1 MENKLKASTRVQNGP
16 MRVHFS
22 IEGTYN
28 ININR
33 LSVPLYPLYPPI
45 FLAWR
50 DFSLSFSVNKKRGE
64 ISILGMY
71 CFKRVQRV
79 QKVFLWL
86 SILIAKKMLYP
97 LRAILYPHASDDSE
111 NERKMCVANDAGFTG
126 CTLYIARW
134 RFYTGCGR

>member
-1 MENKLKASTRVQNGP
+1 MRNKLHAGTRVQNGP

-50 DFSLSFSVNKKRGE
+50 DFSLTFSVNQKGGE

-86 SILIAKKMLYP
+86 LMLIAKKRLYP

-111 NERKMCVANDAGFTG
+111 NEGKMSVATDAGFNR
-126 CTLYIARW
+126 CTLYADRW
-134 RFYTGCGR
+134 WFSAGCGQ